1 MVGASRTPG
10 STSKTAEAAA
20 VGEADTANRDYQGKE
35 MPMTGRVHSLAVAAV
50 LIVVSTPP
58 AFAQKEGGTLRQ
70 YLIDSPASM
79 SIHEETTVVAERPM
93 MAVFNNLVLFDQH
106 VAQNSL
112 SNIVPELATD
122 WASDEDGTKL
132 AFHLRKGVK
141 WHDGK
146 PFTAADVK
154 CTWDLIQGKTAERL
168 RINPRKAWYANLSEV
183 VPNGDYEVAF
193 VLKRPQPAFIALL
206 ATGMSPVYPCHV
218 SPAQMRQH
226 PIGTGPFKF
235 VEFKPNEFIKVVKN
249 PDYWKPGVPHLDA
262 IEYTIMRNRST
273 AILAFVAGKYELT
286 FAGTLNIPLTH
297 DLQKQ
302 RPDAICELPPG
313 SVSTNLI
320 INRQKPPFDNADLR
334 RAMAL
339 ALDRQ
344 SFIDILTEGQGSRA
358 AAMQPPPGG
367 QWGMPRDML
376 DKLPGYE
383 LDVAANREKARAIM
397 KKLGYGPDKHFNI
410 KVTTRDIPPYRDPAV
425 ILIDQLKEIFIDGEL
440 EPIDTA
446 QWYPKVQRK
455 DYMVALNLTGTLTDD
470 PDAMLYENY
479 ACGGVGNYNGYC
491 DPEIDKLIE
500 QQSIEANQERRKHIV
515 WDIERRLVEDN
526 AKPLLYFGRGG
537 ICWDPKVKGLTITVN
552 SIYNGW
558 RMEDVWLDK

>member
-1 MVGASRTPG
+1 MKRQVCAL
-10 STSKTAEAAA
+10 AAA
-20 VGEADTANRDYQGKE
+20 GTLVATIACGE
-35 MPMTGRVHSLAVAAV
+35 
-50 LIVVSTPP
+50 
-58 AFAQKEGGTLRQ
+58 AFAQKQGGILRQ
-70 YLIDSPASM
+70 YIIDSPASM

-93 MAVFNNLVLFDQH
+93 MAVMNNLVLFDQH

-112 SNIVPELATD
+112 SDILPELATD
-122 WASDEDGTKL
+122 WAWDEDGIKL
-132 AFHLRKGVK
+132 VFHLRQGVK
-141 WHDGK
+141 WHDGR

-154 CTWDLIQGKTAERL
+154 CTWDLIQGKSAERL
-168 RINPRKAWYANLSEV
+168 RVNPRKSWYDNLSEV
-183 VPNGDYEVAF
+183 VPNGDYEATF

-249 PDYWKPGVPHLDA
+249 PDYWKPGLPYLDA
-262 IEYTIMRNRST
+262 IEYTLLRNRST

-286 FAGTLNIPLTH
+286 FAGTLTIPLTR

-320 INRQKPPFDNADLR
+320 INREKPPFDNPELR
-334 RAMAL
+334 RAMSL

-344 SFIDILTEGQGSRA
+344 AFIDILTEGKGFRA

-367 QWGMPRDML
+367 QWGMPPDML
-376 DKLPGYE
+376 EKLPGYE
-383 LDVAANREKARAIM
+383 PDVAGNREKARELM
-397 KKLGYGPDKHFNI
+397 KKLGYGPDKRMHI
-410 KVTTRDIPPYRDPAV
+410 KVTTRDIPAYRDPAV
-425 ILIDQLKEIFIDGEL
+425 ILIDQLKEIYIDGEL
-440 EPIDTA
+440 EPVDTA

-455 DYMVALNLTGTLTDD
+455 DYSVALNLTGTLVDD

-491 DPEIDKLIE
+491 NPEIDRMIE
-500 QQSIEANQERRKHIV
+500 QQSMEADQDKRKRLV
-515 WDIERRLVEDN
+515 WEIERRLTEDD
-526 AKPLLYFGRGG
+526 AKPLIYFNRGG
-537 ICWDPKVKGLTITVN
+537 ICWDPKFKGLTVMVN
-552 SIYNGW
+552 SIYNYW
-558 RMEDVWLDK
+558 RMEDVWLDQ